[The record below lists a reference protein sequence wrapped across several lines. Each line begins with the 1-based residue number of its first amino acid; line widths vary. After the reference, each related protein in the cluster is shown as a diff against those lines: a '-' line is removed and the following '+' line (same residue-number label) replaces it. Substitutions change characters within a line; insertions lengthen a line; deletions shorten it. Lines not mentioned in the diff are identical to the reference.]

1 MVGGAVTS
9 LRESENNNRF
19 FFINLS
25 WNLHDKI
32 SVNKKVRAQLETADT
47 KLVSKLNL
55 IAPNGNV
62 IATGKTEHLA

>member
-1 MVGGAVTS
+1 MVEILNGLVW
-9 LRESENNNRF
+9 REQQSF
-19 FFINLS
+19 FLINLS